1 VLNESPVKDWSEG
14 RNNTL
19 RTFSINNGEVT
30 SAASYLRD
38 AILLT
43 KSTSVLES
51 ADQYYKVQL
60 DEDSTISQLSRRIIK
75 YRLVKSLVHA
85 CALGLIFLS
94 FIEPPSWCRTFDDGD
109 DIIENGCDLA
119 LKKKGIPSFYSN
131 DSEEEIQDYYPNAKS
146 NLLSVHQSLFIER
159 LLVLVISAY
168 FIMSFASYNFS
179 MRKYFAMDVY
189 STKSNALIVKN
200 LKMSSAVRIARL
212 ISILLLIFGLRSVE
226 RPFAIYLRMIV
237 FISFSETAQQQ
248 FLIASK
254 LVPALLS
261 VSTVLLFVITFYGI
275 IGVFLFN
282 GSVEGSE
289 FFPSLLE
296 AMWTLWTSMTSVI
309 YPDLMMS
316 AYNENRLTA
325 IYFVS
330 FMILT
335 FFFFLNVIL
344 ALVFTAYEN
353 TLRATHKQIEDVKAD
368 CIEQAFNILDKE
380 NTGSIPRTSMMS
392 VFLILNEDYD
402 EIRTIP
408 ENDAEL
414 MFALLDQSGSD
425 CIDLK
430 EFQNFGIVLLLEFKD
445 YSKTTWFENK
455 FPTFSSTSSYHRFS
469 NIIQSETFETA
480 IDFVII
486 ANCIVVLIQ
495 SYPELLG
502 HEVVTNNVMIQGGWE
517 VMEVIFTLLYVLEMI
532 AKIVVLGWDRYSSSL
547 RHVFDGLIT
556 VLCLSTIIVV
566 YYPNECNNPVIIQVV
581 LVLRIFRIVR
591 LFMVM
596 ESFQIIGR
604 TFVAILPS
612 AGRAIVLLFCI
623 MYVFSAIGMQF
634 FGGLINRDPENS
646 VSYLLEGTDFAGA
659 LYWANNFND
668 LLSGINVIFNLLVIN
683 NWNEMES
690 GILAVSQT
698 KQSRWFFFTFYIFGV
713 ILVNNLVIALSI
725 DTFNNE
731 LEDDSKNGKNK
742 KFSFLG
748 KRLVFDANKLS
759 KGNFNL
765 SGNYEA
771 NLYTEHMT
779 VREEKEILVD
789 LFDDRGYTV

>member
-1 VLNESPVKDWSEG
+1 MTGEQTPLLCTPNYVLNESPVKDWSEG

-189 STKSNALIVKN
+189 SSKTNALIVKN
-200 LKMSSAVRIARL
+200 LKISSAVRIARL
-212 ISILLLIFGLRSVE
+212 ISILLLIFGFRSVE

-309 YPDLMMS
+309 YP
-316 AYNENRLTA
+316 
-325 IYFVS
+325 
-330 FMILT
+330 
-335 FFFFLNVIL
+335 
-344 ALVFTAYEN
+344 
-353 TLRATHKQIEDVKAD
+353 
-368 CIEQAFNILDKE
+368 
-380 NTGSIPRTSMMS
+380 
-392 VFLILNEDYD
+392 
-402 EIRTIP
+402 
-408 ENDAEL
+408 
-414 MFALLDQSGSD
+414 
-425 CIDLK
+425 
-430 EFQNFGIVLLLEFKD
+430 
-445 YSKTTWFENK
+445 
-455 FPTFSSTSSYHRFS
+455 
-469 NIIQSETFETA
+469 
-480 IDFVII
+480 
-486 ANCIVVLIQ
+486 
-495 SYPELLG
+495 
-502 HEVVTNNVMIQGGWE
+502 
-517 VMEVIFTLLYVLEMI
+517 
-532 AKIVVLGWDRYSSSL
+532 
-547 RHVFDGLIT
+547 
-556 VLCLSTIIVV
+556 
-566 YYPNECNNPVIIQVV
+566 
-581 LVLRIFRIVR
+581 
-591 LFMVM
+591 
-596 ESFQIIGR
+596 
-604 TFVAILPS
+604 
-612 AGRAIVLLFCI
+612 
-623 MYVFSAIGMQF
+623 
-634 FGGLINRDPENS
+634 
-646 VSYLLEGTDFAGA
+646 VSYLD
-659 LYWANNFND
+659 
-668 LLSGINVIFNLLVIN
+668 
-683 NWNEMES
+683 
-690 GILAVSQT
+690 
-698 KQSRWFFFTFYIFGV
+698 
-713 ILVNNLVIALSI
+713 
-725 DTFNNE
+725 
-731 LEDDSKNGKNK
+731 
-742 KFSFLG
+742 
-748 KRLVFDANKLS
+748 
-759 KGNFNL
+759 
-765 SGNYEA
+765 
-771 NLYTEHMT
+771 
-779 VREEKEILVD
+779 
-789 LFDDRGYTV
+789 